1 MLVIGLTGGI
11 ATGKS
16 TVSKELS
23 LQGIPIVDAD
33 VIARE
38 VVEPGKKA
46 YTHVVEAFGTQVPDL
61 LDDSGKL
68 NRPALGKAVFGN
80 SDRLKVLNKI
90 IHGAVKREIAR
101 QLFWSYI
108 SGTNMV
114 VLDVPLLFEAGL
126 HHICGA
132 TISVSTSNSTQLKR
146 LLARNPELSEED
158 ANKRILSQLS
168 MEVRNSKA
176 DKVIDNNGTLEELKN
191 NTRAVVEELRP
202 SRFWTVLDWFPP
214 FGFIVAVSTIAT
226 RSLKAF
232 LRSREASKVKAH

>member
-16 TVSKELS
+16 TVSKEFS

-46 YTHVVEAFGTQVPDL
+46 YTQVVEAFGTQVPDL

-132 TISVSTSNSTQLKR
+132 TISVSTSNYTQLKR

-214 FGFIVAVSTIAT
+214 FGFIVAVYTIAT
-226 RSLKAF
+226 RYLKDF
-232 LRSREASKVKAH
+232 LRPREESKVKAH

>member
-46 YTHVVEAFGTQVPDL
+46 YTQVVEAFGTQVPDL

-146 LLARNPELSEED
+146 LLERNPELSEED

-226 RSLKAF
+226 RSLKDF
-232 LRSREASKVKAH
+232 LRSRGESKVKAH